1 MYHPQSTDQI
11 RRRQQGWIRIA
22 ILCLI
27 ALILAIAAFL
37 GARNAIREQGAL
49 STRTAIL
56 ERAKQCCAVEGAYP
70 QSINYLVDHY
80 GLVIN
85 DADYVITYECYADN
99 VVPSVVVVPK

>member
-11 RRRQQGWIRIA
+11 RLRQQSWRRA
-22 ILCLI
+22 IVAAI
-27 ALILAIAAFL
+27 VVVALSVVGFF
-37 GARNAIREQGAL
+37 GANYAIREQSAL
-49 STRTAIL
+49 SMRTSIL

-70 QSINYLVDHY
+70 QSLSYLVDHY

-85 DADYVITYECYADN
+85 DRDYVITYECYADN